1 MMRSKPAL
9 LLALCLATARAVAAD
24 PSHAELL
31 QKAEQAAQA
40 GHFLQAGEHL
50 RRILLQNPNHQQAYR
65 DLLELSSKIKIPI
78 DQAKREQLLKK
89 FGQGFSLHATDH
101 FLLVHNTTE
110 AWARQQGRL
119 MERAHRDFF
128 DAFTKAGF
136 RPWPLARRQVCV
148 LFEKHADFA
157 AHALKTDK
165 VDMSRFGGYYSP
177 RFNRTL
183 FYNEKTNP
191 QVQAAQQRVGEIQD
205 RITDLKKRLAETSAR
220 TVQSRLQVQIAEATG
235 ELTRARTRRMLV
247 RTSIGNANAAKTT
260 HETVHQL
267 AYNTGL
273 QTRGVMHPFW
283 LSEGLATN
291 FELLPPATEIGPH
304 RINSGRKAE
313 LIEARRNGRLEPLA
327 RFITRHRPSAQLD
340 RAKAEYAQAW
350 ALFRFLF
357 RTRPEKLNQ
366 YMKKLAAMQPGRRA
380 RDKLGEEFTD
390 VFGPIVELQEA
401 FDRRIGLYR

>member
-1 MMRSKPAL
+1 MRPNPAM
-9 LLALCLATARAVAAD
+9 LLALCLLSARLAAAD
-24 PSHAELL
+24 PTPAQLL
-31 QKAEQAAQA
+31 EKAEQAAQA
-40 GHFLQAGEHL
+40 GQHLQAGEHL
-50 RRILLQNPNHQQAYR
+50 RRILLKDPNHEKAYQQ
-65 DLLELSSKIKIPI
+65 LLAISPKIKIPADEI
-78 DQAKREQLLKK
+78 KRKQWLEK
-89 FGQGFSLHATDH
+89 FGEGFSLHATDH
-101 FLLVHNTTE
+101 FLLVHNTAD

-128 DAFTKAGF
+128 AAFSKAGF

-148 LFEKHADFA
+148 LFEDHADFA

-165 VDMSRFGGYYSP
+165 IDMSRFGGYYSP

-183 FYNEKTNP
+183 FFNEKTNP
-191 QVQAAQQRVGEIQD
+191 QVHTAQQRVLEIQD
-205 RITDLKKRLAETSAR
+205 KITGLKKQLAETSVRAI
-220 TVQSRLQVQIAEATG
+220 QSRLQVQIAKATS
-235 ELTRARTRRMLV
+235 ELTRARAHRMLV
-247 RTSIGNANAAKTT
+247 RTSIANANAAKTT

-283 LSEGLATN
+283 LSEGMATN

-304 RINSGRKAE
+304 RINSGRKVE
-313 LIEARRNGRLEPLA
+313 LVEARRNGRLEPLA
-327 RFITRHRPSAQLD
+327 RFIIRHRPSAELA

-357 RTRPEKLNQ
+357 RTEPQKLNR
-366 YMKKLAAMQPGRRA
+366 YMKKLAAMKPGRRPPQ
-380 RDKLGEEFTD
+380 KLAEEFIE
-390 VFGPIVELQEA
+390 VFGPTAPLQQA